1 MSQNKDRGSSQNPWQ
16 QAAGSD
22 KGKPVNKDPKKK
34 SYAGKGGPKKSGYQG
49 ADGASEKRTIPRYK
63 GVKNKPI
70 ATPKPMLKGESGPV
84 LKSGKNSQA
93 DKTQADKTRPILSDQ
108 SNDYLIVPLD
118 NPAAENIEIKGKPH
132 ISQGL
137 IPTAAPDFRSGFIS
151 IVGRPN
157 VGKSTLMNLLVGQK
171 IAITSPIAQTT
182 RNRLQ
187 GIVTTS
193 QAQMIFVDTPGIH
206 KPHHELGK
214 VLVQNARIAIN
225 SVDVVLFVVEATAL
239 AGKGDL
245 FVADLVAR
253 TNGPVVLG
261 INKIDALSESG
272 RKAAAVKDSY
282 ESLAAEHNW
291 TVVRFSALTGEGIDT
306 LQEKLIERLEPGP
319 YYYPPDLVTDQPE
332 RFIMGELIREQV
344 LLHTREEVPHS
355 VAIAIDKVEED
366 EKITRILATVN
377 VERKSQK
384 GILIGKGGAM
394 MKAIS
399 SAARQQMQK
408 LVAGQVYLEVFVRV
422 QERWRQS
429 RTHLSEFGYKIDQ

>member
-1 MSQNKDRGSSQNPWQ
+1 MSKKSDRGGSQNPWQ
-16 QAAGSD
+16 PAASGT
-22 KGKPVNKDPKKK
+22 GKKPSQKK
-34 SYAGKGGPKKSGYQG
+34 SYSGKSNPKKSSHQS
-49 ADGASEKRTIPRYK
+49 SEKPSIPRYK
-63 GVKNKPI
+63 GVKNKPLS
-70 ATPKPMLKGESGPV
+70 TPKPMLKGENAPV
-84 LKSGKNSQA
+84 LKSDKAQLE
-93 DKTQADKTRPILSDQ
+93 KTQPQKTQPQ
-108 SNDYLIVPLD
+108 KTEPANYLIAPLD
-118 NPAAENIEIKGKPH
+118 NPAAENIEIKGKPN

-187 GIVTTS
+187 GILTTP

-225 SVDVVLFVVEATAL
+225 SVDVVLFVVEASAI

-245 FVADLVAR
+245 FVADLVAKSSR
-253 TNGPVVLG
+253 PVILG
-261 INKIDALSESG
+261 INKIDALAESG

-282 ESLAAEHNW
+282 ESLAAEHGW
-291 TVVRFSALTGEGIDT
+291 TVVRFSALTGEGIDK
-306 LQEKLIERLEPGP
+306 LQQKLVEQLEPGP

-332 RFIMGELIREQV
+332 RFIMGELLREQI

-408 LVAGQVYLEVFVRV
+408 LVVGQVYLEVFVRV

-429 RTHLSEFGYKIDQ
+429 RTHLSEFGYKVEQ

>member
-1 MSQNKDRGSSQNPWQ
+1 MSDQQNPWK
-16 QAAGSD
+16 QAASGAKQQKSQKKD
-22 KGKPVNKDPKKK
+22 KKNFSSKSKPDKYKSKTSSEGRKSSKHGTKDIIVPAPK
-34 SYAGKGGPKKSGYQG
+34 
-49 ADGASEKRTIPRYK
+49 
-63 GVKNKPI
+63 
-70 ATPKPMLKGESGPV
+70 LKGEKPNRKKGPV
-84 LKSGKNSQA
+84 LVDGKIVDPNETPA
-93 DKTQADKTRPILSDQ
+93 YEITPLS
-108 SNDYLIVPLD
+108 
-118 NPAAENIEIKGKPH
+118 NPADEKIPVKSKPNISG
-132 ISQGL
+132 GL

-157 VGKSTLMNLLVGQK
+157 VGKSTLMNYLVGQK
-171 IAITSPIAQTT
+171 IAITSPVAQTT

-187 GIVTTS
+187 GIVTTP

-214 VLVQNARIAIN
+214 VLVQNARVAIN
-225 SVDVVLFVVEATAL
+225 SVDVVLFVVEATSV

-245 FVADLVAR
+245 FVSNLVAQ
-253 TNGPVVLG
+253 TKSPVVLG
-261 INKIDALSESG
+261 INKIDQLPEGG
-272 RKAAAVKDSY
+272 RKAAEIKSSY
-282 ESLAAEHNW
+282 EALAEEHGW
-291 TVVRFSALTGEGIDT
+291 SVVRFSALTGEGLDT
-306 LQEKLIERLEPGP
+306 LQDTLISKLEVGP

-355 VAIAIDKVEED
+355 VAIAIEKVEED

-384 GILIGKGGAM
+384 GILIGKGGLM

-399 SAARQQMQK
+399 TAAREQMQK
-408 LVAGQVYLEVFVRV
+408 LVAGQVYLEIFVRV

-429 RTHLSEFGYKIDQ
+429 RTRLSEFGYTVDK

>member
-1 MSQNKDRGSSQNPWQ
+1 M
-16 QAAGSD
+16 SD
-22 KGKPVNKDPKKK
+22 KGQSNPWRESKASKKRDRKSAEFAAPK
-34 SYAGKGGPKKSGYQG
+34 Y
-49 ADGASEKRTIPRYK
+49 R
-63 GVKNKPI
+63 GVKQKPLESLV
-70 ATPKPMLKGESGPV
+70 PKPKLKGEP
-84 LKSGKNSQA
+84 A
-93 DKTQADKTRPILSDQ
+93 DKPTPKAPPAERP
-108 SNDYLIVPLD
+108 IVPLD
-118 NPAAENIEIKGKPH
+118 NSAAVEVKGKPM

-157 VGKSTLMNLLVGQK
+157 VGKSTLMNYLVGQK
-171 IAITSPIAQTT
+171 IAITSPVAQTT

-187 GIVTTS
+187 GILTTP

-214 VLVQNARIAIN
+214 VLVQNARVAIN
-225 SVDVVLFVVEATAL
+225 SVDVVLFVVDATSS

-245 FVADLVAR
+245 FVADLVAKSSS
-253 TNGPVVLG
+253 PVILG
-261 INKIDALSESG
+261 INKIDQLSESG
-272 RKAAAVKDSY
+272 RKAAEVKSSY
-282 ESLAAEHNW
+282 EAIAAEHGW
-291 TVVRFSALTGEGIDT
+291 DVVKFSALTGEGLET
-306 LQEKLIERLEPGP
+306 LQTQLVSKLEPGP

-355 VAIAIDKVEED
+355 VAIAIDQVEED
-366 EKITRILATVN
+366 EHITRILATVN

-384 GILIGKGGAM
+384 GILIGKGGLM

-399 SAARQQMQK
+399 TAAREQMQK
-408 LVAGQVYLEVFVRV
+408 LVAGQVYLEIFVRV

-429 RTHLSEFGYKIDQ
+429 RTRLSEFGYKVEK